1 MNGRLRSALAAFIAT
16 AGLLPSPASASV
28 PTGKPELPV
37 RLVVTTFVET
47 AEEIHW
53 ASVMVESLRTFGG
66 RLKDAPV
73 WVYASEGFW
82 AAESGRLA
90 RLASLGAEVRTGRAE
105 ESVTWFPLARKVF
118 AAAQAEAEAAGKAVI
133 LARLDPDTIFLG
145 EPEDFILPG
154 GKDLGY
160 RPVFHRTISPL
171 YEEPLDAYWS
181 RAYELMGIRA
191 SEVFPVVTPADG
203 DTIRAY
209 FQAGCIVVRPERGI
223 MRKWEA
229 MLALLAADPLIKEIC
244 GTDSRKRL
252 FTFQVALVGA
262 VLKGLPRTALHAFPD
277 RINYP
282 IFFKEIYG
290 AKRDFLDLSRAVTV
304 RYEGLLANPP
314 PDWDKKLAG
323 PADKIAWI
331 REHLARQD

>member
-1 MNGRLRSALAAFIAT
+1 VNNRLLSALAVFMAT
-16 AGLLPSPASASV
+16 VGLLPAPASASI
-28 PTGKPELPV
+28 PTGRPEPPV
-37 RLVVTTFVET
+37 PLVVTTFVET
-47 AEEIHW
+47 AEEVHW

-73 WVYASEGFW
+73 WVYATEEFRT
-82 AAESGRLA
+82 AESGLLA
-90 RLASLGAEVRTGRAE
+90 RLASLGAEVRTGQMEPGVR
-105 ESVTWFPLARKVF
+105 WLPLSGKVI

-133 LARLDPDTIFLG
+133 LARLDPDTIFFA

-181 RAYELMGIRA
+181 RAYELMGIQA
-191 SEVFPVVTPADG
+191 SEVFPVETPADG

-209 FQAGCIVVRPERGI
+209 FQAGCVVVRPEGGI
-223 MRKWEA
+223 LRKWEA
-229 MLALLAADPLIKEIC
+229 MLELLAADPQIKEIC
-244 GTDSRKRL
+244 GADPRKKL

-262 VLKGLPRTALHAFPD
+262 VLKGLPRTALHAFSD

-282 IFFKEIYG
+282 IFFKEMYG
-290 AKRDFLDLSRAVTV
+290 AKRDFHDLSQAMTV

-314 PDWDKKLAG
+314 PDWDKKLTG

-331 REHLARQD
+331 KERLGRQD